1 MFWLFEPDDPVSRY
15 AWLFSD
21 HPDLLEHSGRE
32 RLAKRGD
39 IETARLE
46 AAREV
51 YTLGSLKLLLDLAA
65 SAERPGELGAILGAN
80 EILTVTEEYDLLR
93 KGLGSLD
100 NSLKELTRR
109 FVFSRVRTRGW
120 GWTDMKLSSA
130 AAPTWRSEQRAGF
143 FEGLPF
149 GSETWDRLEATE
161 DAEAERL
168 YWSGVSLYGLESP
181 ADCKRAAKKFVEYN
195 RPYAAVDL
203 ISLYLKDEKTYVPPE
218 MIADI
223 LERTVL
229 TVPVENV
236 HWSTFGH
243 HVSDLLDHLEGSGEI
258 KEQRI
263 AMLEWA
269 FLPLFGHHGRTPRIL
284 HRELSRDP
292 AFFAKVIALV
302 YKAENEEQRELS
314 EEDQNQARLSYE
326 LLETW
331 RSIPG
336 LVEDGSVDSDVLRTW
351 VDKAR
356 KATRAASRGT
366 VGDLRIGQVL
376 AFAPSGADGV
386 WPDTAVRDLI
396 DELGNEDVERGI
408 ESGVFNQRGVVSRS
422 LTAGGVQERRL
433 AETYRG
439 YADALNDGWPRTAA
453 MLRRISD
460 TYDSWARREDVEAEL
475 REDLWR

>member
-1 MFWLFEPDDPVSRY
+1 MPEVVE
-15 AWLFSD
+15 A
-21 HPDLLEHSGRE
+21 DLRQSGTLQE
-32 RLAKRGD
+32 RL
-39 IETARLE
+39 E
-46 AAREV
+46 
-51 YTLGSLKLLLDLAA
+51 LLF
-65 SAERPGELGAILGAN
+65 RYGAP
-80 EILTVTEEYDLLR
+80 V
-93 KGLGSLD
+93 
-100 NSLKELTRR
+100 
-109 FVFSRVRTRGW
+109 
-120 GWTDMKLSSA
+120 
-130 AAPTWRSEQRAGF
+130 
-143 FEGLPF
+143 
-149 GSETWDRLEATE
+149 
-161 DAEAERL
+161 ERL
-168 YWSGVSLYGLESP
+168 PGLRCEYKAVSVAGAP
-181 ADCKRAAKKFVEYN
+181 QGAKRAAKKFVEYN

-203 ISLYLKDEKTYVPPE
+203 ISLYLKDKKTYVPPE

-263 AMLEWA
+263 AMLEWV

-326 LLETW
+326 LLDTW

-366 VGDLRIGQVL
+366 DGDLRIGQVL
-376 AFAPSGADGV
+376 AFAPSGADDV
-386 WPDTAVRDLI
+386 WPNTAVRDLI
-396 DELGNEDVERGI
+396 DDLGNEDVERGI

-460 TYDSWARREDVEAEL
+460 TYDSWACREDVEAEL